1 MNHSTKAKA
10 STHCSHCG
18 RPLPTGLGRAHPVLG
33 ILGPECYAKFAGLEA
48 MLLEHGLGQLVQGPL
63 TLPMRQVSEEGWGYP
78 PEVIE
83 FKARAERVGLRLEV
97 QVEPTNERGPVV
109 HLALR
114 ASKAGRPRLLKEL
127 DRHQQFEQRL
137 RRERLAREMAHG

>member
-18 RPLPTGLGRAHPVLG
+18 RPLPTGLGRAHSVLG

-48 MLLEHGLGQLVQGPL
+48 VLLEHGLGQLVQGPL

-114 ASKAGRPRLLKEL
+114 PSKTRRGVLLEQL
-127 DRHQQFEQRL
+127 DRHRQFEQRL
-137 RRERLAREMAHG
+137 RREWLVREEAR